1 MQDEKT
7 TNENRSHKDSLFVD
21 YFSKDRD
28 WKQHFL
34 SLYNALH
41 GTSLQ
46 VADTQLERVNID
58 QVLYKSYYNDIAV
71 LVDGQFILMIEH
83 QSTINPNMPLRL
95 LEYIA
100 RIYGN
105 LVDSKAKFSRHLVPL
120 ARPEFYVFYT
130 GDQKLPPESYLH
142 LSDAFP
148 KQDTSDEA
156 SLPGVL
162 GAGSPQAVLGKG
174 EVLGGE
180 KPRFRVEGL
189 SPPKEIT
196 LELKVKVCTI
206 KSESP
211 SPVVHSCHDLEQYV
225 QFLELVEEAK
235 AAGQAEPLT
244 WAIQEAVRRNILRD
258 YLERRGGETL
268 SILMAEYDYAT
279 DLAVQKEEAYED
291 GLFAGLEQGLERGL
305 ATGREE
311 GAYQTKLE
319 TARSMLSEG
328 LDPQMV
334 ARCTSLP
341 WEIVQQLAK
350 DDT

>member
-1 MQDEKT
+1 MQDEKPT
-7 TNENRSHKDSLFVD
+7 GENRKHKDSLFVD

-41 GTSLQ
+41 GTNLQ
-46 VADTQLERVNID
+46 VADTVLERVNIE

-71 LVDGQFILMIEH
+71 LVNGQFILMIEH

-105 LVDSKAKFSRHLVPL
+105 IVDSRAKFSRHLVPL
-120 ARPEFYVFYT
+120 ARPEFYIFYT
-130 GDQKLPPESYLH
+130 GNQELPPESYLY

-148 KQDTSDEA
+148 NQ
-156 SLPGVL
+156 
-162 GAGSPQAVLGKG
+162 
-174 EVLGGE
+174 
-180 KPRFRVEGL
+180 
-189 SPPKEIT
+189 PPKADLT

-206 KSESP
+206 KSDHP
-211 SPVVHSCHDLEQYV
+211 SPVVGSCPDLEQYV
-225 QFLELVEEAK
+225 QFLKLVEEAK
-235 AAGQAEPLT
+235 ADSRADSLT
-244 WAIQEAVRRNILRD
+244 WAIQEAVRRDILRD

-279 DLAVQKEEAYED
+279 DIAVQKEEAYED
-291 GLFAGLEQGLERGL
+291 GLFAGREEGISIGL

-311 GAYQTKLE
+311 GISIGLERGLAQGAYEKALE
-319 TARSMLSEG
+319 TAKNLLSMGLEPEQVAQGTGLSLEVI
-328 LDPQMV
+328 L
-334 ARCTSLP
+334 
-341 WEIVQQLAK
+341 QLI
-350 DDT
+350 D

>member
-1 MQDEKT
+1 MQNEKT
-7 TNENRSHKDSLFVD
+7 SGENRKHKDSLFVD

-41 GTSLQ
+41 GTNLQ
-46 VADTQLERVNID
+46 VETTSLERVNLE

-95 LEYIA
+95 LEYVA

-105 LVDSKAKFSRHLVPL
+105 IVDSTAKFSRHLVPL
-120 ARPEFYVFYT
+120 AKPEFIVFYT
-130 GDQKLPPESYLH
+130 GDQELPPESYLY

-148 KQDTSDEA
+148 NQGQNAD
-156 SLPGVL
+156 L
-162 GAGSPQAVLGKG
+162 
-174 EVLGGE
+174 
-180 KPRFRVEGL
+180 
-189 SPPKEIT
+189 T

-235 AAGQAEPLT
+235 AAGHKTPLKWT
-244 WAIQEAVRRNILRD
+244 IQEAVRRNILRD
-258 YLERRGGETL
+258 YLERKGGEVL
-268 SILMAEYDYAT
+268 SILMTEYDYAT
-279 DLAVQKEEAYED
+279 DMAVLKEESYED
-291 GLFAGLEQGLERGL
+291 GLFVGREEGISIGLERGL
-305 ATGREE
+305 ER

-319 TARSMLSEG
+319 TARSFLAEG
-328 LDPQMV
+328 LSPAMV
-334 ARCTSLP
+334 ARCTDLP
-341 WEIVQQLAK
+341 LETVLELAQK
-350 DDT
+350 Q